1 MVTKKPADEAGT
13 EIVHVA
19 EVVNE
24 LVKREGDVLGRYL
37 AREAENTDTD
47 PTAVYEAIIAEIM
60 AADTIEDLLNLP
72 EPTKLQEHTDQIL
85 ELFGYRALDSDFDQG
100 AGVYFVIGGM
110 NLTTGEKVVITC
122 GEQAVMAQL
131 LRAKQMN
138 AFPIRTVPT
147 QASKPNRFGRHPMR
161 LKAPGQNRG

>member
-1 MVTKKPADEAGT
+1 MATSKPKPDEST

-60 AADTIEDLLNLP
+60 SAETVEDLLNLP
-72 EPTKLQEHTDQIL
+72 EPSKMGDHVDQVL
-85 ELFGYRALDSDFDQG
+85 ELFGYRALDSDYEGG
-100 AGVYFVIGGM
+100 AAVYFVIGGM
-110 NLTTGEKVVITC
+110 NLTTGDKVVITC
-122 GEQAVMAQL
+122 GEQAIMAQL

-138 AFPIRTVPT
+138 AFPIRTIPT
-147 QASKPNRFGRHPMR
+147 QSSKPNRFGRHPMR
-161 LKAPGQNRG
+161 LRAPGKNNG

>member
-1 MVTKKPADEAGT
+1 MATSKPKDGTGT

-24 LVKREGDVLGRYL
+24 LVKREGDVLGTYL
-37 AREAENTDTD
+37 QREAENTDTD

-60 AADTIEDLLNLP
+60 SAETIEDLLNLP
-72 EPTKLQEHTDQIL
+72 EPSKLQDHTDQVLQI
-85 ELFGYRALDSDFDQG
+85 FGYRALDSDFEQG

-110 NLTTGEKVVITC
+110 NMTTGDKVVITC

-131 LRAKQMN
+131 LRAKALD
-138 AFPIRTVPT
+138 AFPILTVPT